1 MINFFSPK
9 SIAIVGA
16 SKSPFKLGNLVV
28 KNLLNQGFKGEI
40 FLVNK
45 KGGDIL
51 GRKVYENLSQIKK
64 QIDLVVLAI
73 PADGV
78 IEILDEIGKLGIKN
92 LLIFAAGFKEVGEE
106 GLKKEKLLIEKSNQY
121 GFNILGPN
129 CVGFVNT
136 RENINLTFL
145 RGKVKKGNIGII
157 SQSGALG
164 SFLVDY
170 FNQKENL
177 GFSYFFSVGNKTKIN
192 EIDLLNFLAED
203 KNTKVI
209 GCYFESVENGKK
221 FKEEIKKITKKKPVV
236 ILKSGKSKQGAK
248 AALSHTGSI
257 VGDDDI
263 YEAVFSQ
270 TGVIRA
276 ENLEEFLLILKI
288 FSFEKVPLG
297 DKLLILT
304 NAGGVG
310 VLMVD
315 EVVKNNLKTILI
327 SEQVKEEIIKKLP
340 NASRISI
347 HNPIDLLGDAKS
359 IDFQTV
365 LGEAL
370 KDINFD
376 IIVVLL
382 TPQANT
388 EIERT
393 AEVIVNTQLKTKIPI
408 YPVFLGGKSVQ
419 SSLDYFDKNKVVGL
433 DSFYFLTTV
442 IKKIVNYQNW
452 LKREKAN
459 VLNLDISND
468 EKKKIDLILKSTQE
482 ITLNVSKTFNIL
494 KILKLPI
501 VNFIEVKNLS
511 DLKKANLN
519 YPLVA
524 KINSDKIS
532 HKTDVGGVVLN
543 INNYQDLEK
552 AYLNLSKID
561 NNLLIQS
568 MIKGDEFIFG
578 TKKDNVFGTVVIFGL
593 GGVYTEVFKEVI
605 KLVYPFSFDDFIN
618 QLENKRF
625 YKLLKGVRGKKE
637 IDLHKIYDLL
647 FKLGY
652 LTESFQISEID
663 LNPVIIKDGE
673 LNIVDG
679 RIIK

>member
-568 MIKGDEFIFG
+568 IIKGDEFIFG

>member
-468 EKKKIDLILKSTQE
+468 EKKKIDLILQSTQE

-637 IDLHKIYDLL
+637 VDLHKIYDLL

>member
-637 IDLHKIYDLL
+637 VDLHKIYDLL

>member
-1 MINFFSPK
+1 MVNFFSPK

-16 SKSPFKLGNLVV
+16 SNNPFKLGNLVV

-45 KGGDIL
+45 KGGEVL
-51 GRKVYENLSQIKK
+51 GRKVYESLSQIKK
-64 QIDLVVLAI
+64 PIDLVVLSI
-73 PADGV
+73 PVDGV

-136 RENINLTFL
+136 EENINLTFL

-170 FNQKENL
+170 FNKKENL
-177 GFSYFFSVGNKTKIN
+177 GFSYFFSVGNKTKID

-209 GCYFESVENGKK
+209 GCYFESIENGKK
-221 FKEEIKKITKKKPVV
+221 FKEEVKKITKKKPVV

-257 VGDDDI
+257 VGDDDV

-347 HNPIDLLGDAKS
+347 HNPIDLLGDANS
-359 IDFQTV
+359 LDFQTV
-365 LGEAL
+365 FDEAL

-376 IIVVLL
+376 LIVVLL

-388 EIERT
+388 EIEKT

-419 SSLDYFDKNKVVGL
+419 LSLDYFDKNKVVGL
-433 DSFYFLTTV
+433 DGFYFLTTA

-452 LKREKAN
+452 LKIEKDN
-459 VLNLDISND
+459 VLNLNISND
-468 EKKKIDLILKSTQE
+468 EKKKINLILKSTQE

-511 DLKKANLN
+511 DLKKDDLN

-561 NNLLIQS
+561 NNVVIQS

-605 KLVYPFSFDDFIN
+605 KLVYPFSFDDFVN
-618 QLENKRF
+618 QLETKKF

-637 IDLHKIYDLL
+637 VDLHKIYDLL

-663 LNPVIIKDGE
+663 LNPVIIKDGK

>member
-1 MINFFSPK
+1 M
-9 SIAIVGA
+9 
-16 SKSPFKLGNLVV
+16 
-28 KNLLNQGFKGEI
+28 
-40 FLVNK
+40 
-45 KGGDIL
+45 
-51 GRKVYENLSQIKK
+51 
-64 QIDLVVLAI
+64 
-73 PADGV
+73 
-78 IEILDEIGKLGIKN
+78 
-92 LLIFAAGFKEVGEE
+92 
-106 GLKKEKLLIEKSNQY
+106 
-121 GFNILGPN
+121 
-129 CVGFVNT
+129 
-136 RENINLTFL
+136 
-145 RGKVKKGNIGII
+145 
-157 SQSGALG
+157 
-164 SFLVDY
+164 
-170 FNQKENL
+170 
-177 GFSYFFSVGNKTKIN
+177 
-192 EIDLLNFLAED
+192 
-203 KNTKVI
+203 
-209 GCYFESVENGKK
+209 
-221 FKEEIKKITKKKPVV
+221 V

-382 TPQANT
+382 TPQVNT

-637 IDLHKIYDLL
+637 VDLHKIYDLL

>member
-382 TPQANT
+382 TPQVNT

-637 IDLHKIYDLL
+637 VDLHKIYDLL